1 MTTIDQSAFGD
12 CYTLK
17 TVVIPST
24 VTTINDAFPGSTN
37 IEHIY
42 CYASPTVTWT
52 VGAIQNFKNSKETI
66 CHVPS
71 GDWSAFSELNLTFN
85 DDLDDYVVYTDGVDN
100 GTKLTGLSGS
110 QKNIV
115 FNRKFPAGKKQ
126 TICLPFDNSDLFAL
140 GKLWYFSGI
149 SGTTAEMTNVTSGT
163 LSANTPYIFEPTSD
177 VTNITFLSVD
187 VSVGADPK
195 TDGGD
200 FTFQATYEAKTWAAG
215 NAELTN
221 GIYGFLAKEYKG
233 HSTGYFMKGE
243 AGATIKPFRAYL
255 KYSGSDLTGTSAA
268 RRISPEELP
277 ETIEIKWLT
286 AEGSTTS
293 LKGISTISHEANK
306 WYSLDGREL
315 NGKPAVKGI
324 YINNGRKYIVK

>member
-1 MTTIDQSAFGD
+1 
-12 CYTLK
+12 
-17 TVVIPST
+17 
-24 VTTINDAFPGSTN
+24 
-37 IEHIY
+37 
-42 CYASPTVTWT
+42 
-52 VGAIQNFKNSKETI
+52 
-66 CHVPS
+66 
-71 GDWSAFSELNLTFN
+71 
-85 DDLDDYVVYTDGVDN
+85 
-100 GTKLTGLSGS
+100 
-110 QKNIV
+110 
-115 FNRKFPAGKKQ
+115 
-126 TICLPFDNSDLFAL
+126 
-140 GKLWYFSGI
+140 
-149 SGTTAEMTNVTSGT
+149 MTNVTSGT

-200 FTFQATYEAKTWAAG
+200 FTFQGTYEAKTWAAG